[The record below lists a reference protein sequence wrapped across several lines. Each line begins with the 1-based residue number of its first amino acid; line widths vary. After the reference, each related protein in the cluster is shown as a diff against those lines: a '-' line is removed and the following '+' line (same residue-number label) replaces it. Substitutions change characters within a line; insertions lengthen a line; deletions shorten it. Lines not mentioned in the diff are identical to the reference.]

1 MILSAA
7 SYLHDYGA
15 INVESDG
22 EELYLELFEV
32 SELSFEDTT
41 SVVEIWGD
49 FWVWETSPDAL
60 PPVGRRREGERVG
73 STYSDIMALEHN
85 MLEALIHLAESAS
98 AEEAKTAIQ
107 TLVTVVSNAQ
117 ATDKRV
123 LKTSNPGLQKRLLGL
138 QAGEKALIA
147 AGFLPDAAA
156 GTFEWD
162 SSLDAS
168 VAAERSAGLRQA
180 LQIFDAIHAAI
191 VSIGDSN
198 APSVAQEA
206 LKLSGVYVGNI
217 ATEPDSD
224 NRRCIGAANKALNSR
239 LLSAKGGS
247 ALLAACGFVAEPA
260 QGEPESYVNQLGT
273 PFVRVALVA
282 LGKATA
288 VWAALAASR
297 GSAIDVSDG
306 PRDPR
311 GPKLTASEQNTPVEA
326 IVLKALPVR
335 SALLMTRASADMQ
348 PALCKSDDGRQVL
361 LHTWQEASHSW
372 TCQGSMEIPSTEF
385 VWTTP
390 RTLLVLVDLGDA
402 HGSGQPVE
410 LRVALNADGT
420 DLENDYVT
428 ARDFIEG
435 HIADS
440 YTKCQEPV
448 LNANYLEEI
457 SRKLRAAAG
466 PVMATV
472 ANLKKAMEA
481 QN

>member
-15 INVESDG
+15 INVESDE

-49 FWVWETSPDAL
+49 FWVWETSPTAL
-60 PPVGRRREGERVG
+60 PPPRGRVG

>member
-1 MILSAA
+1 
-7 SYLHDYGA
+7 
-15 INVESDG
+15 
-22 EELYLELFEV
+22 
-32 SELSFEDTT
+32 
-41 SVVEIWGD
+41 
-49 FWVWETSPDAL
+49 
-60 PPVGRRREGERVG
+60 
-73 STYSDIMALEHN
+73 MALEHN

-147 AGFLPDAAA
+147 AGFLPDAPA

-410 LRVALNADGT
+410 LRAALNADGT

>member
-1 MILSAA
+1 
-7 SYLHDYGA
+7 
-15 INVESDG
+15 
-22 EELYLELFEV
+22 
-32 SELSFEDTT
+32 
-41 SVVEIWGD
+41 
-49 FWVWETSPDAL
+49 
-60 PPVGRRREGERVG
+60 
-73 STYSDIMALEHN
+73 

>member
-1 MILSAA
+1 
-7 SYLHDYGA
+7 
-15 INVESDG
+15 
-22 EELYLELFEV
+22 
-32 SELSFEDTT
+32 
-41 SVVEIWGD
+41 
-49 FWVWETSPDAL
+49 
-60 PPVGRRREGERVG
+60 
-73 STYSDIMALEHN
+73 MALEHN

>member
-15 INVESDG
+15 INVESDE

-49 FWVWETSPDAL
+49 FWVWETSPFAL

>member
-15 INVESDG
+15 INVESDE

-49 FWVWETSPDAL
+49 FWVWETSPAAL

>member
-1 MILSAA
+1 
-7 SYLHDYGA
+7 
-15 INVESDG
+15 
-22 EELYLELFEV
+22 
-32 SELSFEDTT
+32 
-41 SVVEIWGD
+41 
-49 FWVWETSPDAL
+49 
-60 PPVGRRREGERVG
+60 
-73 STYSDIMALEHN
+73 MALEHN

-98 AEEAKTAIQ
+98 TEEAKTAIQ

>member
-1 MILSAA
+1 
-7 SYLHDYGA
+7 
-15 INVESDG
+15 
-22 EELYLELFEV
+22 
-32 SELSFEDTT
+32 
-41 SVVEIWGD
+41 
-49 FWVWETSPDAL
+49 
-60 PPVGRRREGERVG
+60 
-73 STYSDIMALEHN
+73 MALEHN

-440 YTKCQEPV
+440 STKCQEPV

>member
-1 MILSAA
+1 MCVPFAHFHAA
-7 SYLHDYGA
+7 A
-15 INVESDG
+15 
-22 EELYLELFEV
+22 
-32 SELSFEDTT
+32 
-41 SVVEIWGD
+41 
-49 FWVWETSPDAL
+49 
-60 PPVGRRREGERVG
+60 PPPRHVI
-73 STYSDIMALEHN
+73 IMALEHN
-85 MLEALIHLAESAS
+85 MLEALIHLAESS
-98 AEEAKTAIQ
+98 STEEAKTAIQ

-117 ATDKRV
+117 ATEKRV
-123 LKTSNPGLQKRLLGL
+123 LKTSNAGLQKRLLGL
-138 QAGEKALIA
+138 QAGEEALLA

-162 SSLDAS
+162 ASLEAS
-168 VAAERSAGLRQA
+168 VAASRSAGLSQA
-180 LQIFDAIHAAI
+180 LQVFDAIHAAI

-206 LKLSGVYVGNI
+206 LKLCGVYVGNI
-217 ATEPDSD
+217 ATEPDND
-224 NRRCIGAANKALNSR
+224 NRRRIGAANKALNSR

-247 ALLAACGFVAEPA
+247 ALFAACGFVAEPA

-288 VWAALAASR
+288 VWDALAASR
-297 GSAIDVSDG
+297 GSAVDVSDG
-306 PRDPR
+306 PRGGPR
-311 GPKLTASEQNTPVEA
+311 GPKLTASEQNTPVEE

-410 LRVALNADGT
+410 LRAALNADGT

>member
-15 INVESDG
+15 INVESDE

-49 FWVWETSPDAL
+49 FWVWETSPTAL
-60 PPVGRRREGERVG
+60 PPPRGRVG
-73 STYSDIMALEHN
+73 STYRDIMALEHN

>member
-1 MILSAA
+1 
-7 SYLHDYGA
+7 
-15 INVESDG
+15 
-22 EELYLELFEV
+22 
-32 SELSFEDTT
+32 
-41 SVVEIWGD
+41 
-49 FWVWETSPDAL
+49 
-60 PPVGRRREGERVG
+60 
-73 STYSDIMALEHN
+73 MALEHN

-123 LKTSNPGLQKRLLGL
+123 LKTSNAGLQKRLLGL

-224 NRRCIGAANKALNSR
+224 NRRCIGAANKALNSW

>member
-1 MILSAA
+1 
-7 SYLHDYGA
+7 
-15 INVESDG
+15 
-22 EELYLELFEV
+22 
-32 SELSFEDTT
+32 
-41 SVVEIWGD
+41 
-49 FWVWETSPDAL
+49 
-60 PPVGRRREGERVG
+60 
-73 STYSDIMALEHN
+73 MALEHN

-273 PFVRVALVA
+273 PFVRVAFVA

>member
-1 MILSAA
+1 MGNFT
-7 SYLHDYGA
+7 DR
-15 INVESDG
+15 
-22 EELYLELFEV
+22 
-32 SELSFEDTT
+32 
-41 SVVEIWGD
+41 
-49 FWVWETSPDAL
+49 
-60 PPVGRRREGERVG
+60 PPAGGPPPRGRVG